1 MNYLLSMF
9 KQVIK
14 SKILKIIMSVLII
27 ASAVPTII
35 SDFTNDDNNGW
46 EHYGLML
53 IGLFYLIQGIIDLL
67 ELWVD
72 E

>member
-1 MNYLLSMF
+1 MS
-9 KQVIK
+9 
-14 SKILKIIMSVLII
+14 ILIV

-35 SDFTNDDNNGW
+35 SDFTNNDDNGW

-67 ELWVD
+67 ELWV
-72 E
+72 EE

>member
-1 MNYLLSMF
+1 M
-9 KQVIK
+9 K

-27 ASAVPTII
+27 TSAVPTII

-53 IGLFYLIQGIIDLL
+53 IGLFYLIQGIIDLVG
-67 ELWVD
+67 LWVD

>member
-9 KQVIK
+9 KQVMK

-27 ASAVPTII
+27 TSAVPTII

-53 IGLFYLIQGIIDLL
+53 IGLFYLIQGIIDLVG
-67 ELWVD
+67 LWVD